1 MRDIYA
7 PLKST
12 KEENITPI
20 INSWKAAK
28 MKSHLLELKQDLE
41 SLPKLSRSFLL
52 IILSLFCLGFTAQ
65 KTFAE
70 VVSYRALTLASA
82 AADADNPKIWRK

>member
-41 SLPKLSRSFLL
+41 SLPKLNKLFSL
-52 IILSLFCLGFTAQ
+52 IILSAFCFGLTMQ
-65 KTFAE
+65 KT
-70 VVSYRALTLASA
+70 
-82 AADADNPKIWRK
+82 